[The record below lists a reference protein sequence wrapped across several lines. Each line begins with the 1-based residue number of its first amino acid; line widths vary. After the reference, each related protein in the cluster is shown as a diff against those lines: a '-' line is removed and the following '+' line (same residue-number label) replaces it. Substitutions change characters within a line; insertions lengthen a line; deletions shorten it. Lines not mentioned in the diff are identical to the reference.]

1 MSRLARKLCTNV
13 RAGTHAPGAALTLE
27 HKSRFLIGTA
37 VAALLLLTPAS
48 ASLVLAQ
55 PLSEAGPLKVD
66 ESGLPALS
74 ADHRAADPMITGAT
88 APASPRIALLGS
100 LEFKTERTPY
110 QAAWASLLGR
120 MTRDTPLYAACRNG
134 SANCSPGVLRWQRLI
149 ESVRS
154 MPALQK
160 LNLLNPA
167 INSMAAYADDA
178 VIYGVR
184 DYWASPSEFL
194 KGRADCED
202 YAIVKYFSLLQLGF
216 APRQL
221 RIVIVKDR
229 NRGVLHAVLTV
240 ELGSK
245 IYVLDSLRSEP
256 VEQQFTLKYEP
267 ISSVNTD
274 GRWAHVVTPQIRSRF
289 LAELNKSAP
298 ENRAEAEPKPAK
310 VQKPVVDSSLYAPHV
325 IDPTTG

>member
-1 MSRLARKLCTNV
+1 MLLA
-13 RAGTHAPGAALTLE
+13 
-27 HKSRFLIGTA
+27 
-37 VAALLLLTPAS
+37 TPS
-48 ASLVLAQ
+48 LAQ
-55 PLSEAGPLKVD
+55 PLSEAPLLDVD
-66 ESGLPALS
+66 KSGDRLPALPL
-74 ADHRAADPMITGAT
+74 DHLAADPMITGAT
-88 APASPRIALLGS
+88 PTSPRIALLGS

-110 QAAWASLLGR
+110 QAAWSSLLSR
-120 MTRDTPLYAACRNG
+120 MTKETPLYAACRNG
-134 SANCSPGVLRWQRLI
+134 SASCSPALLRWQKLI

-160 LNLLNPA
+160 LNRLNPA
-167 INSMAAYADDA
+167 INSMAVYADDA
-178 VIYGVR
+178 VIYGAP
-184 DYWASPSEFL
+184 DYWASPGEFL

-245 IYVLDSLRSEP
+245 IYVLDSLRGQP
-256 VEQQFTLKYEP
+256 IEQQFALKYEP

-289 LAELNKSAP
+289 LAELNRPAP
-298 ENRAEAEPKPAK
+298 ENRAVAEPKPAK
-310 VQKPVVDSSLYAPHV
+310 VQKPVVDSSLYSPHV
-325 IDPTTG
+325 IYPAIG